1 MAINI
6 TVFVVL
12 TLPMSFQG
20 VDPSSQLAQDF
31 LRILTPELGFPVP
44 MEQVLAGYSQWDL
57 YVYLHGFK
65 PGAASAANLLT
76 SLFMHAGF
84 AHLAGNMLFL
94 WIYGD
99 NVEHRLGRPLFLLTY
114 LATGIVAT
122 LSFAAFSQGSM
133 VPLIGA
139 SGAISG
145 VLGCYFIFFPRNR
158 VKVFVFFFPFIMT
171 TVMVPARLVLGV
183 FLVIDNLLPAL
194 FTSSSGGGVA
204 YGAHIGGFVGGLALA
219 FAVNR
224 LGWDPAAW
232 PKKRTSKDRPRPSK
246 KAVVTLAQ
254 SEGALKAALR
264 TGDRPAAIRQAR
276 NLHPSLILQQLG
288 PETVTLAQW
297 LADGGESIL
306 AMSLLRRALS
316 LNRKDIDQARV
327 SLTLGLVR
335 LSQGQSTAA
344 YQHLLAV
351 FDHDPDER
359 TEARARSALTS
370 IAKH

>member
-1 MAINI
+1 MALNI
-6 TVFVVL
+6 GVYLAL
-12 TLPMSFQG
+12 TLPMSMQA

-31 LRILTPELGFPVP
+31 LRILPTQVGFPVSP
-44 MEQVLAGYSQWDL
+44 EQLLAGHNQWDL

-65 PGAASAANLLT
+65 PGAASVANLLT
-76 SLFMHAGF
+76 SLFMHAGL

-114 LATGIVAT
+114 LATGVVAT
-122 LSFAAFSQGSM
+122 LSFAAFSLGSM

-145 VLGCYFIFFPRNR
+145 VLGCYFLFFPRNR
-158 VKVFVFFFPFIMT
+158 VKVFIFFFPFIMT
-171 TVMVPARLVLGV
+171 TIMVPARIVLGV

-194 FTSSSGGGVA
+194 FTSGSGGGVA
-204 YGAHIGGFVGGLALA
+204 YGAHIGGFIGGLALA
-219 FAVNR
+219 FGINKV
-224 LGWDPAAW
+224 GWDPAAW
-232 PKKRTSKDRPRPSK
+232 PKARPSRPKPTKKK

-264 TGDRPAAIRQAR
+264 TGDRPGAIRQAR

-297 LADGGESIL
+297 LADGGEPIL

-316 LNRKDIDQARV
+316 LGRKDIDQAKV

-335 LSQGQSTAA
+335 LNQGQSTAA

-359 TEARARSALTS
+359 TEARARSALAS
-370 IAKH
+370 IAKS